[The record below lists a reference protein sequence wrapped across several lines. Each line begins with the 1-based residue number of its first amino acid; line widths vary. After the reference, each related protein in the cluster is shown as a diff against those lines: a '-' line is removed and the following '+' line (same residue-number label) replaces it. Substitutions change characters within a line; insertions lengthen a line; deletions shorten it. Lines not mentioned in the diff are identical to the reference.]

1 MKTDQIFYKFNPGE
15 KPVFDKEFSFVPD
28 LILAFGC
35 PKAIQESL
43 ITMGLRSRYPDAI
56 ITGCSTAGEINGTKV
71 TDNSVVLSAIS
82 FASTKLLFHSVA
94 LGEGIGSFEAGAGLV
109 KKFEP
114 DGLKHIFILSDG
126 LSVNGTE
133 LVTGI
138 RSVLPKGVNVTG
150 GLAGDGADFKQTWVV
165 QNNGLAS
172 MNIITAIGFYGDAIQ
187 IGYGSMGGWDSFG
200 IERRVTRSV
209 KNVLYEID
217 NLPALALYKSFLGE
231 KASEL
236 PASGLLFPLSIRS
249 EHNNEPLVRTILAI
263 DEAAQSLTFAGDIP
277 EGAFVKLMKANVNRL
292 IEGAAGAA
300 EISIKPLKGEEP
312 SFAILIS
319 CVGRKLVL
327 KQLVEEEVEA
337 VSELLGGKTLITGF
351 YSYGELAPFLQDA
364 RCELHNQTMTITAF
378 SEVLN

>member
-15 KPVFDKEFSFVPD
+15 TPVFDKEFSFVPD

-35 PKAIQESL
+35 PKAIQESS
-43 ITMGLRSRYPDAI
+43 ITIGLKNRYPDAI

-114 DGLKHIFILSDG
+114 EGLKHIFILSDG

-165 QNNGLAS
+165 QNNGQAS

-249 EHNNEPLVRTILAI
+249 EHNTEPLVRTILAI